1 MEDKL
6 IKTLK
11 KLDLTSYEAKAYI
24 TLNHLISGTAV
35 EIAKESNIPRS
46 KIYDILKSLNRKKFI
61 EINEGKPLKFTVI
74 PPKKSFKTHK
84 ENLINDLENTEEILN
99 EIYKK
104 EISHV
109 QAPIWLIP
117 TEEKIK
123 SKEIEII
130 KETKKKLN
138 IRIGFLK
145 EDEAELL
152 IKTFKKLAPTIEIKI
167 LASPECIINGEK
179 IDIIKTFEDAK
190 IKNLQIK
197 KADLPFVKLI
207 IRDESELFKIYAK
220 HDEDS
225 LEAIPNTDMGVW
237 NKYKEIC
244 KNYDDRFENQFM
256 KIKRKELLEDVN
268 I

>member
-1 MEDKL
+1 MDSKL

-61 EINEGKPLKFTVI
+61 EIKEGKPLKFTVI
-74 PPKKSFKTHK
+74 PPTKSFKAHK
-84 ENLINDLENTEEILN
+84 ENLIDDLEEAEETLR

-109 QAPIWLIP
+109 QAPMWLIP

-123 SKEIEII
+123 SKEVEII
-130 KETKKKLN
+130 KEAKKKLN
-138 IRIGFLK
+138 IRIGFLS
-145 EDEAELL
+145 EGEAELL
-152 IKTFKKLAPTIEIKI
+152 IKTFRKLAPTIEIKI
-167 LASPECIINGEK
+167 LASRECEIHNEK
-179 IDIIKTFEDAK
+179 IDIIKTFQDAN
-190 IKNLQIK
+190 IKNLQIEE
-197 KADLPFVKLI
+197 DDIPFAKLI
-207 IRDESELFKIYAK
+207 IRDEEEMFRIYAK
-220 HDEDS
+220 HDPET
-225 LEAIPNTDMGVW
+225 LEAIPNTNMGVW

-244 KNYDDRFENQFM
+244 KNYDDRFESEFM
-256 KIKRKELLEDVN
+256 KIKRKELLEGIN